1 MPGIESE
8 CQTERSKTIARW
20 CGIFILA
27 ALVYQQ
33 QVQGIV
39 TLSRTGFLSLF
50 GAALLINLFH
60 SFYLFRAGACSSFY
74 KYISV
79 GLDLM
84 LLTFLISNSGLNQS
98 PYFFVYFVL
107 LVSNC
112 IRYGLV
118 MSLYIAVLVNVF
130 YPIALSL
137 GPHQLQPSVV
147 GGEGL
152 KLLAF
157 WGVALY
163 GGAVSARIRRQVY
176 EIAAYEDT
184 IAELRAA
191 LRKPAATAP
200 GAAPMDEPL
209 EQTDNNPAIAE
220 PKPQP
225 AEHLRL
231 LNNEAEWIKGLA
243 PVGVVLLLIAL
254 ALTFFAPHVLWFLL
268 YPLLI
273 VGAFAALATTA
284 AWLLRYLRL

>member
-27 ALVYQQ
+27 VLVYQQ
-33 QVQGIV
+33 QVKGIV
-39 TLSRTGFLSLF
+39 TLSRPGFLLLL

-60 SFYLFRAGACSSFY
+60 SFYLFRAGACSPFY

-79 GLDLM
+79 GLDLV
-84 LLTFLISNSGLNQS
+84 LLTFLIGDSGLNQS
-98 PYFFVYFVL
+98 PYFFVYFII

-118 MSLYIAVLVNVF
+118 MSLYIAVWVNVL

-191 LRKPAATAP
+191 LQKRVTPAYNDE
-200 GAAPMDEPL
+200 PMDEPL
-209 EQTDNNPAIAE
+209 EQTDNHQAVAD
-220 PKPQP
+220 PKPHP

-231 LNNEAEWIKGLA
+231 LKNEAEWIKGLA
-243 PVGVVLLLIAL
+243 PVGVALLLMAV

-268 YPLLI
+268 YPILI

-284 AWLLRYLRL
+284 AWLLRYLRI